1 MVQAG
6 HLDGRRPITS
16 SFLSQSDVGSE
27 SDVGSGSDVG
37 SQKVTWGPPPS
48 PESDVG
54 STWGPGKVTWGLYIR
69 GTPAGVKIPR
79 TLPEITSASSWISAD
94 TAPASIWVDC
104 VAVSLAKVTWGL

>member
-1 MVQAG
+1 MVQVG

-37 SQKVTWGPPPS
+37 SPKVTWGPPPP

-54 STWGPGKVTWGLYIR
+54 STWEK
-69 GTPAGVKIPR
+69 
-79 TLPEITSASSWISAD
+79 
-94 TAPASIWVDC
+94 
-104 VAVSLAKVTWGL
+104 